1 MDDFDLSALSG
12 ISSEQSS
19 GFLGEDSGLF
29 QRNDNKN
36 NDSDHEQDNAN
47 TYAKNKLKEETK
59 TAEDNTNV
67 LKPTEL
73 IKEQDKSKEKIDPV
87 TQHNN
92 DSPSSLLEVEKREVP
107 IVPETKDSIAENQIK
122 ITICPSENKRKPSLK

>member
-47 TYAKNKLKEETK
+47 IE
-59 TAEDNTNV
+59 
-67 LKPTEL
+67 
-73 IKEQDKSKEKIDPV
+73 I
-87 TQHNN
+87 
-92 DSPSSLLEVEKREVP
+92 
-107 IVPETKDSIAENQIK
+107 IK
-122 ITICPSENKRKPSLK
+122 IKKYL